1 MWPSRSAFSSLKGIP
16 AVRGNYLV
24 VTESQTRINLRPS
37 KRTVYTGTVCA
48 QNDKAVGPLIAHFAK
63 SGIPPR
69 TAAPRQPFLVMRV
82 LHPGLARPVDVLSSC
97 PVPIGVNGPYA
108 VTQITASDC
117 GLEETRLVVVV
128 ARPLQCHLRAA
139 RGRASDQM
147 EHPGENHGIHQTAS
161 TRLPFFAAPRKN

>member
-1 MWPSRSAFSSLKGIP
+1 M
-16 AVRGNYLV
+16 

-82 LHPGLARPVDVLSSC
+82 LHPGLARPVDVFSSC
-97 PVPIGVNGPYA
+97 LSAHRRKRPTRCDPDH
-108 VTQITASDC
+108 SL
-117 GLEETRLVVVV
+117 GLW
-128 ARPLQCHLRAA
+128 A
-139 RGRASDQM
+139 GGD
-147 EHPGENHGIHQTAS
+147 
-161 TRLPFFAAPRKN
+161 